1 MTPAPVRA
9 PDHLTLALPKGRIL
23 EEAVALLSRAGLP
36 LTLPEKSRA
45 LRHEFPDVGVT
56 ILELRN
62 QDVPVYVDLGVADAG
77 IVGKD
82 VLIES
87 GRGVYEPVDLGF
99 ARCRLSLIREV
110 GASGPLVRVG
120 TKYPR
125 AARAYLSAHGI
136 PAEVVKLSGNIEL
149 AALTG
154 LAEAVID
161 LVQTGST
168 LRANNLEEVDV
179 LFESSARLIVNRAA
193 LKLRRERLR
202 PLISRL
208 RELGAGEPDRAAPA
222 PFQPSQE
229 P

>member
-1 MTPAPVRA
+1 MTPAPLRA

-23 EEAVALLSRAGLP
+23 EEAIALLSQAGLP

-45 LRHEFPDVGVT
+45 LRHEFPGVT
-56 ILELRN
+56 VLELRN

-87 GRGVYEPVDLGF
+87 GREVYEPVDLRF
-99 ARCRLSLIREV
+99 AQCRLSLIREV
-110 GASGPLVRVG
+110 GATAPIVRVG

-125 AARAYLSAHGI
+125 AARTYLNARGI

-168 LRANNLEEVDV
+168 LRANNLEEKDV

-202 PLISRL
+202 PLIERMRAL
-208 RELGAGEPDRAAPA
+208 VTEDRPA
-222 PFQPSQE
+222 
-229 P
+229 

>member
-1 MTPAPVRA
+1 MTPAPTRDPA
-9 PDHLTLALPKGRIL
+9 HLTLALPKGRIL
-23 EEAVALLSRAGLP
+23 GEAFALLSAAGLP
-36 LTLPEKSRA
+36 LTLPEQSRA
-45 LRHEFPDVGVT
+45 LRHEFPGVT
-56 ILELRN
+56 VLELRN

-87 GRGVYEPVDLGF
+87 GRLVYEPVDLRF
-99 ARCRLSLIREV
+99 AACHLSLIREV
-110 GASGPLVRVG
+110 GAGGPITRVA

-125 AARAYLSAHGI
+125 SARAYLTERGI

-154 LAEAVID
+154 LADAVVD

-168 LRANNLEEVDV
+168 LRANGLEELDV
-179 LFESSARLIVNRAA
+179 LYHSSARLVVNRAA

-202 PLISRL
+202 PLIERL
-208 RELGAGEPDRAAPA
+208 RALVGGGDARAEVGEAG
-222 PFQPSQE
+222 
-229 P
+229 

>member
-1 MTPAPVRA
+1 MTPAPLRA

-23 EEAVALLSRAGLP
+23 EEAIALLSQAGLP

-45 LRHEFPDVGVT
+45 LRHEFPGVT
-56 ILELRN
+56 VLELRN

-87 GRGVYEPVDLGF
+87 GREVYEPVDLRF
-99 ARCRLSLIREV
+99 AQCRLSLIREV
-110 GASGPLVRVG
+110 GATAPIVRVG

-125 AARAYLSAHGI
+125 AARAYLNARGI

-168 LRANNLEEVDV
+168 LQANNLEEKDV

-202 PLISRL
+202 PLIERL
-208 RELGAGEPDRAAPA
+208 RELVTEDRSA
-222 PFQPSQE
+222 
-229 P
+229 

>member
-1 MTPAPVRA
+1 MTPAPQHA

-23 EEAVALLSRAGLP
+23 EDAVELLAQAGLP
-36 LTLPEKSRA
+36 IHLPKKSRA
-45 LRHEFPDVGVT
+45 LRHEFPGVT
-56 ILELRN
+56 VLELRN
-62 QDVPVYVDLGVADAG
+62 QDVPAYVDLGVADAG

-87 GRGVYEPVDLGF
+87 GRTVYEPADLRF
-99 ARCRLSLIREV
+99 ARCRLSLIREI
-110 GASGPLVRVG
+110 GATSPIGRVG

-125 AARAYLSAHGI
+125 AARAYLSAQGI

-154 LAEAVID
+154 LSDAVID

-168 LRANNLEEVDV
+168 LKANHLEELDV

-202 PLISRL
+202 PLIEKL
-208 RELGAGEPDRAAPA
+208 REIVAERA
-222 PFQPSQE
+222 E
-229 P
+229 G

>member
-1 MTPAPVRA
+1 VTPAPLRG
-9 PDHLTLALPKGRIL
+9 PDHLILALPKGRIL
-23 EEAVALLSRAGLP
+23 EEAIALLSRAGLP

-45 LRHEFPDVGVT
+45 LRHEFPGVT
-56 ILELRN
+56 VLELRN

-87 GRGVYEPVDLGF
+87 GREVYEPVDLRF
-99 ARCRLSLIREV
+99 ASCRLSLIREV
-110 GASGPLVRVG
+110 GATAPIVRVG

-125 AARAYLSAHGI
+125 AARAYLNARGV

-168 LRANNLEEVDV
+168 LQANNLEELDV

-202 PLISRL
+202 PLIGHL
-208 RELGAGEPDRAAPA
+208 RELVAEERR
-222 PFQPSQE
+222 PS
-229 P
+229 

>member
-1 MTPAPVRA
+1 MTPAPLRA

-23 EEAVALLSRAGLP
+23 EEAIALLSQAGLP

-45 LRHEFPDVGVT
+45 LRHEFPGVT
-56 ILELRN
+56 VLELRN

-87 GRGVYEPVDLGF
+87 GREVYEPVDLRF
-99 ARCRLSLIREV
+99 AQCRLSLIREV
-110 GASGPLVRVG
+110 GATAPIVRVG

-125 AARAYLSAHGI
+125 AARTYLNARGI

-168 LRANNLEEVDV
+168 LRANNLEEKDV

-202 PLISRL
+202 PLIERL
-208 RELGAGEPDRAAPA
+208 RDLVTEDRPA
-222 PFQPSQE
+222 
-229 P
+229 

>member
-1 MTPAPVRA
+1 MTPAPNRS

-23 EEAVALLSRAGLP
+23 EEAVELLSRAGLP

-45 LRHEFPDVGVT
+45 LRHEFPGVT
-56 ILELRN
+56 VLELRN

-82 VLIES
+82 VLVES
-87 GRGVYEPVDLGF
+87 GRTVYEPVDLHF
-99 ARCRLSLIREV
+99 AACRLSLIREV
-110 GASGPLVRVG
+110 GATSPIARVA

-125 AARAYLSAHGI
+125 SARAYLSAQGI

-154 LAEAVID
+154 LADAVVD

-168 LRANNLEEVDV
+168 LKANNLEELDV
-179 LFESSARLIVNRAA
+179 LYRSSARLVINRAA
-193 LKLRRERLR
+193 LKLRRDRLR
-202 PLISRL
+202 PLITRL
-208 RELGAGEPDRAAPA
+208 RELVTPEGAEAGGAAVR
-222 PFQPSQE
+222 
-229 P
+229 

>member
-1 MTPAPVRA
+1 MTPAPTRS

-23 EEAVALLSRAGLP
+23 EEAISLLSRAGLP

-45 LRHEFPDVGVT
+45 LRHEFPGVT
-56 ILELRN
+56 VLELRN

-87 GRGVYEPVDLGF
+87 GREVYEPVDLRF
-99 ARCRLSLIREV
+99 AACRLSLIREV
-110 GASGPLVRVG
+110 GDTTPIVRVG
-120 TKYPR
+120 TKYPG
-125 AARAYLSAHGI
+125 AARAYLNARGI

-202 PLISRL
+202 PLIERL
-208 RELGAGEPDRAAPA
+208 RELVAE
-222 PFQPSQE
+222 QN
-229 P
+229 